1 MQYSCNPAHY
11 TASNGLIL
19 EINTGPPLCVCWD
32 AVQVLSVY
40 ESTFV
45 GLQGLAAHFP
55 KGTPEFEAAEAALTD
70 VLGHLVSDVKG
81 VYGDD
86 VLYQVC

>member
-1 MQYSCNPAHY
+1 M
-11 TASNGLIL
+11 
-19 EINTGPPLCVCWD
+19 
-32 AVQVLSVY
+32 LSVY